1 MELMEKYPLID
12 TLKPIG
18 IVQSAVK
25 LTGEMPYT
33 GRLEKIRVFS
43 EYLPAMHQLTEHS
56 HFWIL
61 CWFHEADRSLLRKI
75 PGVIPH
81 LPEYGVFGLRAAQR
95 PNPIGLT
102 LVDLEKIEG
111 DTLYV
116 SGLDAVDGTP
126 VLNIK
131 PYFESDIVFSPKTP
145 HIRTAKYHL
154 RERDFHKQALA
165 HHGEECI
172 GLELGVQMA
181 LIIDT
186 CFGKIQAPDLH
197 VTVTGDPC
205 LADVLQGLT
214 RARLAK
220 PARFCYRESTGASTV
235 TWKKD
240 DKAVKFTVRPGVDL
254 VAAREAA
261 DDLFDFEVL

>member
-1 MELMEKYPLID
+1 MALVENHALPV

-18 IVQSAVK
+18 VVESSMK
-25 LTGEMPYT
+25 STGAIPYT
-33 GRLEKIRVFS
+33 GNWAKVRVFPA
-43 EYLPAMHQLTEHS
+43 YLPAMHRMTEHS

-75 PGVIPH
+75 PGVNPH

-102 LVDLEKIEG
+102 LVDLEKVEG
-111 DTLYV
+111 DMLYV

-126 VLNIK
+126 VLDIK

-165 HHGEECI
+165 HHGEECL

-186 CFGKIQAPDLH
+186 CFGKIQAPDLQ

-214 RARLAK
+214 RARLAN
-220 PARFCYRESTGASTV
+220 PARFCYRESTGAATV
-235 TWKKD
+235 TWRKD
-240 DKAVKFTVRPGVDL
+240 DKAVKFRVRPGVDL
-254 VAAREAA
+254 TAAREAA